1 MPQNQILKHYAL
13 SAICLREKGI
23 LLLRLLRFAWLKG
36 GTIENASL
44 GIFRAMLAGAHRE
57 IAINRIV
64 LAF

>member
-23 LLLRLLRFAWLKG
+23 LLFRLLKFAWLKW

-44 GIFRAMLAGAHRE
+44 RIFQAMRAGAHRE

-64 LAF
+64 SAF